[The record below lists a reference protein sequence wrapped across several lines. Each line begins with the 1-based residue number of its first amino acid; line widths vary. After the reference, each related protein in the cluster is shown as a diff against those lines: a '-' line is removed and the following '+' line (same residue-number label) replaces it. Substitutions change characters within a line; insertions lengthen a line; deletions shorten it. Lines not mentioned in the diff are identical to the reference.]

1 MQIQLSVGEGG
12 FSLTTLILHHFFWLS
27 ETRIWISIA
36 ICRGLCCYEKKVYT
50 FVVNSSTNNNKTS
63 SHTSCHTIEHN
74 TAHDILRWI
83 FRSWFRTVKK
93 NDVRLKLLM
102 RTPPPPGA
110 LEFKPGF
117 QWDSCYS
124 IFSFMCMFV
133 DRCLSFV
140 FWPLCCLFFFD
151 VQILITPL
159 VSSNSSDKKY

>member
-36 ICRGLCCYEKKVYT
+36 ICRGLCCVQLCDMRGDCLFCCYWWNYWPQMYKL
-50 FVVNSSTNNNKTS
+50 S
-63 SHTSCHTIEHN
+63 SHKE
-74 TAHDILRWI
+74 
-83 FRSWFRTVKK
+83 
-93 NDVRLKLLM
+93 LKLIGPNFLSFLQ
-102 RTPPPPGA
+102 PSLLFCKIAYPSGA

-117 QWDSCYS
+117 KWDSCYS
-124 IFSFMCMFV
+124 IFSVMCMFV